1 MATGAWPFYTD
12 VDFRTHQALGFVLER
27 LSSDPTSVD
36 ARLYFNT
43 TTNRIRFYNGE
54 EWVNIGDSSSVEG
67 ITAVVAAEGSP
78 ITANTTTNTVTI
90 DISEATTS
98 VKGAMSATDKAK
110 LDAATNSNTASTIVM
125 RDSSGNFSAG
135 TITASLTGTASNA
148 SQLNSQNASYYL
160 DRANHT
166 GTQTAST
173 ISDLSTVVQAYT
185 LDSFATPTSDISMG
199 GNKITNLAAPVNDND
214 AVTKAYVDA
223 NSSGLDAKESVRAA
237 TTEDITL
244 TDEQTIDG
252 VELVDGDRVLVKN
265 QEDATENGIYIVVD
279 DDTWVRAPDADSE
292 SNVTTGMFTF
302 VEEGE
307 THGGE
312 GWVLITPGPLELGT
326 SELQFTRFSSQGVIS
341 AGDGLDKTGN
351 TLSVVGT
358 AGRIS
363 VGAGGVDI
371 DATYVGQTS
380 ITTLGTI
387 TTGTWNGTA
396 IGVAYG
402 GTGLTSL
409 TTGSFLRAASAST
422 FEQLT
427 AEEVLDAI
435 GAVEANEAITGG
447 TATKITY
454 DAKGLV
460 TGGTTLVASDIPSLS
475 ADKITSGTFS
485 LDRIPTISVAK
496 GGTGLTSVTTNSYL
510 KGNGTGNLI
519 ERTYAEVKTDLSLN
533 NVENVAISTWTG
545 SSNVTT
551 LGTIGTG
558 VWEGTE
564 IAIEHGGTGATSAA
578 EARSNL
584 GAIGRYT
591 TTIGDGE
598 ESNFVITH
606 NLGTR
611 NVWVAI
617 RETNSP
623 YSLVYAG
630 VEITST
636 NTVTVYFAE
645 VPTTNQYTV
654 IVLG

>member
-1 MATGAWPFYTD
+1 MAGTFPFRTD
-12 VDFRTHQALGFVLER
+12 VDFNGHSALGFVLEK
-27 LSSDPTSVD
+27 LASDPSPTE

-43 TTNRIRFYNGE
+43 GSGRIRFYNGE
-54 EWVNIGDSSSVEG
+54 EWVNVGDSSSIEG

-135 TITASLTGTASNA
+135 TITANLTGTASNA

-244 TDEQTIDG
+244 ANEQTIDG

-279 DDTWVRAPDADSE
+279 NDTWVRAPDADSE

-363 VGAGGVDI
+363 VGSGGVDI

-485 LDRIPTISVAK
+485 LDRIPTITVAK
-496 GGTGLTSVTTNSYL
+496 GGTGLTSVTPNSYL
-510 KGNGTGNLI
+510 KGNGTGNLVP
-519 ERTYAEVKTDLSLN
+519 RTYSEVKTDLALN
-533 NVENVAISTWTG
+533 NVENIAISTWAG
-545 SSNVTT
+545 SSNITT

-558 VWEGTE
+558 TWQGT
-564 IAIEHGGTGATSAA
+564 AVGVAYGGTGATTAA
-578 EARSNL
+578 AARTNL
-584 GAIGRYT
+584 GATTKYT
-591 TTIGDGE
+591 TTIGNNTA
-598 ESNFVITH
+598 SQFVVTH

-611 NVWVAI
+611 DVEVAVY
-617 RETNSP
+617 ETAAP
-623 YSLVYAG
+623 YTKVYAG
-630 VEITST
+630 VEHTDANS
-636 NTVTVYFAE
+636 VTIYFGE
-645 VPTTNQYTV
+645 VPTNNQYTV
-654 IVLG
+654 VVIG